1 MESDFLLFLLVGFL
15 AQCVDGALGM
25 AYGVTATTVLLSA
38 GVAPAQASA
47 VVHFAEILTTGLSGG
62 SHVLFKNIERRLF
75 LRLAPAG
82 VLGGVLGTYLLT
94 SIDGDTLRP
103 FVAAYLGLMGLFIL
117 ARALRFP
124 KPRQIGARALFPL
137 GAAGGFMDAV
147 GGGGWGPIVTST
159 LIGVGEQ
166 PRYVIGSVG
175 AAEFFV
181 TAAISC
187 AFVTALVTG
196 HWAEAG
202 DMKSHGAAVLG
213 LLLGGA
219 AAAPLAGY
227 LVKIAPLRV
236 LGGAVGLLVITLAI
250 RQIWLVWG

>member
-1 MESDFLLFLLVGFL
+1 MDSEFLLFLLVGFL

-25 AYGVTATTVLLSA
+25 AYGVTASTVLLSA
-38 GVAPAQASA
+38 GVPPAQASA
-47 VVHFAEILTTGLSGG
+47 IVHFAELFTTGISGG
-62 SHVLFKNIERRLF
+62 SHLLFRNIDRRLF

-94 SIDGDTLRP
+94 SIDGATLRP

-124 KPRQIGARALFPL
+124 RPRQIGAHALFPI
-137 GAAGGFMDAV
+137 GTMGGFMDAV

-166 PRYVIGSVG
+166 PRYVIGSVN

-181 TAAISC
+181 TAAISG
-187 AFVTALVTG
+187 AFVTALLTG
-196 HWAEAG
+196 HWTEGG
-202 DMKSHGAAVLG
+202 DVRSHGMAVLG
-213 LLLGGA
+213 LILGGA
-219 AAAPLAGY
+219 AAAPFAGY
-227 LVKIAPLRV
+227 LVKIAPIRL
-236 LGGAVGLLVITLAI
+236 LGGAAGLLVLGLSI
-250 RQIWLVWG
+250 RQIWLLLG